1 MPISPN
7 LAFGGWFGY
16 NKNSDIDGDSASPT
30 LRERDILNWAVTAAF
45 PNLGGEGN
53 LGGILIGQEPHV
65 TGATG
70 TAIADNGYSLHLE
83 GFYQVKINDNLSITP
98 GLIYL
103 TAPDHNNANSGALI
117 GTVRTTFSF

>member
-53 LGGILIGQEPHV
+53 LGDIDRSR
-65 TGATG
+65 
-70 TAIADNGYSLHLE
+70 TARYRSNWHG
-83 GFYQVKINDNLSITP
+83 N
-98 GLIYL
+98 
-103 TAPDHNNANSGALI
+103 
-117 GTVRTTFSF
+117 R